1 MRPFSRLSFRKKT
14 KSAKPNLNLMPRLA
28 ALLVLFMITVR
39 CDMFWINVLVAI
51 RLRC

>member
-1 MRPFSRLSFRKKT
+1 MRPFSRLSFREKT
-14 KSAKPNLNLMPRLA
+14 KRVKLNLNLMPQLA

-39 CDMFWINVLVAI
+39 CDMFWINVLIAI